1 MRFKPVST
9 RLQRA
14 ALLSLSTLWL
24 LVSCSEPAPE
34 APAAP
39 VAPEV
44 AQPVQANVPESAPAA
59 AGDCAAEAG
68 AEYICGPI
76 NAEDLLR
83 LGDSDWVLVSGMSG
97 ELAGDP
103 AIQGKLHLLNRADR
117 TWELLFPGPTPALVL
132 DSSAYPQCP
141 GPLDTTNFSVHGL
154 ALQETT
160 PGSSQYRLYI
170 TSHGAREAIE
180 TFLVDA
186 GGAKPAVTWT
196 GCIPMPANSWN
207 NSLVIL
213 DDGGFRATQFMASTN
228 GIERVLA
235 GEITGHVWEWHPGGA
250 VMAIAGTELAGPNG
264 IAMSE
269 DGTTLYVAAFGA
281 QAIARFDLS
290 TLPPEKTMI
299 PLGITPDNVR
309 WSERGTLL
317 TAGGNNAA
325 DCGTEPCAGGW
336 SVWEIDPATL
346 AAQRLAG
353 MPAGVALS
361 SASSALQLGGEL
373 WVGTYGGDRIAI
385 LPLP

>member
-1 MRFKPVST
+1 MRLMPVST
-9 RLQRA
+9 LLFRA
-14 ALLSLSTLWL
+14 ALPLSVL
-24 LVSCSEPAPE
+24 LFAACSDPAPE
-34 APAAP
+34 PVPPAPA
-39 VAPEV
+39 PE
-44 AQPVQANVPESAPAA
+44 PVQSTPEPAA
-59 AGDCAAEAG
+59 AAAAPDCSGEAG
-68 AEYICGPI
+68 GEYVCGPV

-97 ELAGDP
+97 ELAGD
-103 AIQGKLHLLNRADR
+103 ASIQGKLHLLHR
-117 TWELLFPGPTPALVL
+117 TGRSWEVLFPGPSPVLAL
-132 DSSAYPQCP
+132 DSAAYPQCP
-141 GPLDTTNFSVHGL
+141 GPLDVTNFSVHGL
-154 ALQETT
+154 ALQETAA
-160 PGSSQYRLYI
+160 GSMQYRLYI

-186 GGAKPAVTWT
+186 TGAKPTVTWN

-213 DDGGFRATQFMASTN
+213 EDGGFRATQFMESTN

-235 GEITGHVWEWHPGGA
+235 GEITGHVWEWHPGGE
-250 VMAIAGTELAGPNG
+250 VTAIAGTELAGPNG
-264 IAMSE
+264 IAMSS
-269 DGTTLYVAAFGA
+269 DGQTLYVAAFGA
-281 QAIARFDLS
+281 QAIARFDLAS
-290 TLPPEKTMI
+290 TPPVKTMI

-325 DCGTEPCAGGW
+325 ECGTEPCAGGW

-353 MPAGVALS
+353 MPAGVALA
-361 SASSALQLGGEL
+361 SASSALQLGEEL

>member
-1 MRFKPVST
+1 MRFKPVSMPL
-9 RLQRA
+9 RPAVLSA
-14 ALLSLSTLWL
+14 SLLL
-24 LVSCSEPAPE
+24 LVACSDRASDTPPVVPDAVQTE
-34 APAAP
+34 APAATEL
-39 VAPEV
+39 APL
-44 AQPVQANVPESAPAA
+44 AA
-59 AGDCAAEAG
+59 STQCADEAG
-68 AEYICGPI
+68 AMYICGPV

-97 ELAGDP
+97 ELTGDP

-117 TWELLFPGPTPALVL
+117 SWEVLFPGPAPVLAL
-132 DSSAYPQCP
+132 DSAAYPQCP
-141 GPLDTTNFSVHGL
+141 GPLDITNFSVHGL
-154 ALQETT
+154 ALQEIADN
-160 PGSSQYRLYI
+160 SDQYRLYI

-180 TFLVDA
+180 TFVVDA
-186 GGAKPAVTWT
+186 GGARPVVTWN

-213 DDGGFRATQFMASTN
+213 ADGGFRATQFMTSTN

-235 GEITGHVWEWHPGGA
+235 GEITGHVWEWHPGGE
-250 VMAIAGTELAGPNG
+250 VTAIAGTELAGPNG
-264 IAMSE
+264 IAMGD
-269 DGTTLYVAAFGA
+269 DGQTLYVAAFGA

-290 TLPPEKTMI
+290 SMPPARTMI

-317 TAGGNNAA
+317 TAGGNNMA
-325 DCGTEPCAGGW
+325 DCGTAPCAGGW

-346 AAQRLAG
+346 TAQRLTG

-361 SASSALQLGGEL
+361 SASSALQLADEL